1 MQKYIIWSE
10 GSNDEGVIFSYYL
23 MPRKTNSECIF
34 IKPPQSLKNEDDAW
48 SCSLTLEQ
56 FKNKI
61 SSYDYLLL
69 ANPSDEFINFYVK
82 YLNIEY
88 KPNDSI
94 LFKISNEN
102 EMKLIKVQ

>member
-1 MQKYIIWSE
+1 
-10 GSNDEGVIFSYYL
+10 
-23 MPRKTNSECIF
+23 
-34 IKPPQSLKNEDDAW
+34 
-48 SCSLTLEQ
+48 
-56 FKNKI
+56 
-61 SSYDYLLL
+61 L

-94 LFKISNEN
+94 FFKISNENEN